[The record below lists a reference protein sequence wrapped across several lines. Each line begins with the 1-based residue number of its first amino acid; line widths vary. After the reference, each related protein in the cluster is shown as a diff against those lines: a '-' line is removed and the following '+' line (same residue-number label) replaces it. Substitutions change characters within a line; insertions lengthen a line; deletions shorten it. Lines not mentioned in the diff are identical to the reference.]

1 MKKSLLLCSMLAL
14 AASAFAQDPV
24 VSITTVSANQQSK
37 VSSYTSSFVVGV
49 PGSDRTW
56 TAANFNNNNNGWE
69 FIACG
74 RKNNASTATFT
85 SDFAIQAE
93 INKVEIGVLRR
104 QAGTNDKFNSIK
116 LLIADNAEM
125 TGATEIEADLAEFP
139 SAKNGEATLTFNVS
153 APAANKYYQI
163 SFDCASANNNGFAA
177 LKSVAYYG
185 REVAG
190 AVAAPVV
197 AMADDN
203 MVTLSQADNADIY
216 YTTDGT
222 TPSNAS
228 TRYTAP
234 FAITGKT
241 TVKAIAYLSGKASP
255 VTTKEVNL
263 NTVKNF
269 ADFIA
274 LNSKDDVKI
283 DCPVTVIYQSNN
295 ARNTYLVDNAGNYL
309 LAFGTVEGA
318 SGLKNGDRLSFVKGK
333 YSPYGG
339 LPEMVPSEFGT
350 KSEGTAVTPEE
361 KAIEDLALD
370 QLNQYVVI
378 SDVAIAGPNGT
389 SGSASRTYTMT
400 DETGNVVLYNTFYN
414 DTPAFEIPVGEGFTV
429 TGFVCCYNT
438 TLQITPVSITGGQVM
453 ETVETPVFS
462 IASGEVEAGTTVAIT
477 CPTEGASI
485 YFTTEDE
492 TPTTDS
498 EPYTK
503 PLSITENIT
512 IRAIAVKE
520 GMLPS
525 EVAVASYTIKVAG
538 SETATFDFTDITTL
552 TPAYDPTD
560 FDAMETDQSNHFYNV
575 DGVTFT
581 NNGVSLV
588 AQRFDEYPNTTA
600 SRLYVRAS
608 DMQLRIY
615 KGSELIITSPEKSK
629 LLKITIDH
637 KSTDLIPL
645 LDGEVGNYT
654 DGIWTADT
662 RTTRSVMFLIPS
674 EGKNVQINKVT
685 VSYLPDGASAIEEI
699 TSDSEAPVEYFN
711 LQGIRVGA
719 DNLTPGIYVRRQGSE
734 VSKILIK

>member
-1 MKKSLLLCSMLAL
+1 MKKSLLLCSMLTL

-24 VSITTVSANQQSK
+24 VSITTVSANQRSS
-37 VSSYTSSFVVGV
+37 VSSYTSSFVVGE
-49 PGSDRTW
+49 PESELTW

-74 RKNNASTATFT
+74 RKNNASVATFT

-139 SAKNGEATLTFNVS
+139 SKKNGEATLTFNVS

-177 LKSVAYYG
+177 LKSVDYYG
-185 REVAG
+185 QEVAG

-234 FAITGKT
+234 FPITGKT
-241 TVKAIAYLSGKASP
+241 IVKAIAYLSGKASP

-269 ADFIA
+269 AEFIA
-274 LNSKDDVKI
+274 LNSKNDVKI
-283 DCPVTVIYQSNN
+283 NCPVTAIYQSGN
-295 ARNTYLVDNAGNYL
+295 ARNTYLVDNAGNYM
-309 LAFGTVEGA
+309 LAFGSVEGV
-318 SGLKNGDRLSFVKGK
+318 SGIKNGDTFSFIKGK
-333 YSPYGG
+333 YSPYNG
-339 LPEMVPSEFGT
+339 LHEMVPSEFGT
-350 KSEGTAVTPEE
+350 KTQGSAVAAEE
-361 KAIEDLALD
+361 KTIEDLAID

-378 SDVAIAGPNGT
+378 HNVSIAGPNGT
-389 SGSASRTYTMT
+389 SGFASRTYTMT
-400 DETGNVVLYNTFYN
+400 DETGEVVLYNTFYN
-414 DTPAFEIPVGEGFTV
+414 DTPAFEVPVGEGFTV
-429 TGFVCCYNT
+429 TGFVCCFNT

-462 IASGEVEAGTTVAIT
+462 IESGEVEADTTVSIT

-485 YFTTEDE
+485 YFTTENE
-492 TPTTDS
+492 TPTEYS
-498 EPYTK
+498 ELYTK
-503 PLSITENIT
+503 PLSITDNIT
-512 IRAIAVKE
+512 IRAIAVKD

-525 EVAVASYTIKVAG
+525 EVVTASYSIKVAG
-538 SETATFDFTDITTL
+538 SETATFNFTDFTTL

-560 FDAMETDQSNHFYNV
+560 FEAMETDMSNHYYNV
-575 DGVTFT
+575 DGVNFT
-581 NNGVSLV
+581 NNNVSLV
-588 AQRFDEYPNTTA
+588 AQRFDEGSNTTA

-615 KGSELIITSPEKSK
+615 KGSELIITSPDKSK

-637 KSTDLIPL
+637 MSTDLIPL
-645 LDGEVGNYT
+645 LDGEVGNYA
-654 DGIWTADT
+654 DGIWTADS
-662 RTTRSVMFLIPS
+662 RDTRSVMFLIPS
-674 EGKNVQINKVT
+674 DGKNVQINKVT
-685 VSYLPDGASAIEEI
+685 VSYLPESSAIEEI
-699 TSDSEAPVEYFN
+699 TSDSDAPVEYFN
-711 LQGIRVGA
+711 LQGIRVAA

-734 VSKILIK
+734 VTKILIK